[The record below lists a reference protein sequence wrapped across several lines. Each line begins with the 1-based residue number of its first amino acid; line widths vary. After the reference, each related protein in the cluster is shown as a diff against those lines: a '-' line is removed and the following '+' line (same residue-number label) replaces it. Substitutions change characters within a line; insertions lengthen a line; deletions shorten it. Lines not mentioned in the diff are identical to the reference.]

1 MNAILSQDKKHIVST
16 EALDHIEAEG
26 AAIYA
31 YTVGGAKLLLGKYKN
46 EVCAE
51 RVMCFI
57 GFGITAE
64 HQKTVVLPPEKL
76 IDDSKPKAGFARVE
90 ISPDFAKLLEKLM
103 GGDEA

>member
-26 AAIYA
+26 ATIYA
-31 YTVGGAKLLLGKYKN
+31 YTVGGAKLILGNYKN
-46 EVCAE
+46 EVCAK

-64 HQKTVVLPPEKL
+64 HQKTVVLPPEEL
-76 IDDSKPKAGFARVE
+76 IDDAKPKEGFARME
-90 ISPDFAKLLEKLM
+90 ISPEFAKLLAKLM

>member
-31 YTVGGAKLLLGKYKN
+31 HTIGGAKILLGKYKN
-46 EVCAE
+46 EVCTD

-64 HQKTVVLPPEKL
+64 HQKTVVLPPEEL
-76 IDDSKPKAGFARVE
+76 IDDKKPKEGFARVE
-90 ISPDFAKLLEKLM
+90 ISPDFAKILEKLM